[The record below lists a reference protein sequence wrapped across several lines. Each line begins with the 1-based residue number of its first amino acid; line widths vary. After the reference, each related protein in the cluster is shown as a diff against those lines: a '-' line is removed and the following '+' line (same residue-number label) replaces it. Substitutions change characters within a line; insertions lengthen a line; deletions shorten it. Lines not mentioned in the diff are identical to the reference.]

1 MMSSPF
7 PSLSEIQEIQS
18 RELMKT
24 IAHVA
29 TYSPYY
35 RAMFRSNRIHV
46 ASIRNAD
53 DLQLLPFTTKEDLQQ
68 HSVDFLCV
76 ENRAIV
82 EYSSTSGTLG
92 TPVTVGLTE
101 NDLQRLALN
110 EYGSFLIADGT
121 PDDIYQLHL
130 TLDRQFM
137 AGIAYYS
144 GLRKLG
150 AGIIRLGPGLP
161 AMQWENISRYQPT
174 VIVGVPSM
182 LVKLIDYCR
191 LKNLPLEKSSVN
203 KIVCIGESI
212 RNADFSFNALGK
224 AITNNWP
231 VQLYSTYAATEMQTA
246 FTECRC
252 GMGGHL
258 QAHLIIAEI
267 IGEDGRSVPDGQP
280 GEVTITTLGVEG
292 MPLVRYKTGDICV
305 RHTSPCACGRNT
317 YRLSPVL
324 GRKKQ
329 MIKLR
334 GTTLYPQSFQEI
346 LQSMDH
352 VQEFVLEVNTGS
364 LETDEVIVH
373 LQLDAENNEVIRQIK
388 SELQA
393 RLRIIPDVRIHSA
406 DSIRLLQ
413 FPDGSR
419 KIQRF
424 IDHRKQRLS

>member
-1 MMSSPF
+1 MSSMF
-7 PSLSEIQEIQS
+7 PSLQEIQEIQS
-18 RELMKT
+18 RALVKT
-24 IAHVA
+24 MAYVAAH
-29 TYSPYY
+29 SPFYKEQ
-35 RAMFRSNRIHV
+35 FNRTGINP
-46 ASIRNAD
+46 AAIKKPE
-53 DLQLLPFTTKEDLQQ
+53 DLQQLPFTTKEDLQLRS
-68 HSVDFLCV
+68 HEFLCV
-76 ENRAIV
+76 EKRLVID
-82 EYSSTSGTLG
+82 YSSTSGTLG

-101 NDLQRLALN
+101 NDLDRLALN
-110 EYGSFLIADGT
+110 EYGSFLIADGS

-182 LVKLIDYCR
+182 LVKLIEYCKQ
-191 LKNLPLEKSSVN
+191 KNLPLEESSVR
-203 KIVCIGESI
+203 KAICIGESI
-212 RNADFSFNALGK
+212 RRADFSFNTLGK
-224 AITNNWP
+224 AITDHWP
-231 VQLYSTYAATEMQTA
+231 IRLYSTYAATEMQTA

-252 GMGGHL
+252 GRGGHL
-258 QAHLIIAEI
+258 QPHLIIAEL
-267 IGEDGRSVPDGQP
+267 IGENDLPVADGEP

-292 MPLVRYKTGDICV
+292 MPLLRYKTGDICI
-305 RHTSPCACGRNT
+305 RHPEPCACGRNT
-317 YRLSPVL
+317 FRLSPVL

-346 LQSMDH
+346 LQAMEH
-352 VQEFVLEVNTGS
+352 VQEYVLEVNTGS
-364 LETDEVIVH
+364 LDTDEVVVH
-373 LQLDAENNEVIRQIK
+373 LQLDVESNEVIRHIRT
-388 SELQA
+388 ELQA

-413 FPDGSR
+413 YPDGSR

-424 IDHRKQRLS
+424 IDHRKPHKG